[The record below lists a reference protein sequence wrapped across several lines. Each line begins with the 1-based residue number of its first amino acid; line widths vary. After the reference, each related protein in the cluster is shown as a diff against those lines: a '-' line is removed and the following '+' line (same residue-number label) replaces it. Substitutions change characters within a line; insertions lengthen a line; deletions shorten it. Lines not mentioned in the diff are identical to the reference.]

1 MLHSHFLLRPTIVP
15 SPTDLLLKV
24 LRQALRPLIRLL
36 LAKGIAYPQL
46 IELLKGLYVELAV
59 RDFPV
64 AGKEQTD
71 SRISLLT
78 GIHRKD
84 VKRLRALPPDDERV
98 PESVSLGMRLINAWQ
113 SPPYADA
120 EGTPKALPRLASQ
133 GGELSF
139 EGLVASIS
147 KDIRA
152 RSVLDEWVRLGIVR
166 STEGDTLTLA
176 SDAFVPHQ
184 GFEEKAFYFGHNLH
198 DHAAAAARNLLGEQ
212 APLLERSVHYA
223 HLPASAVT
231 LLAQDAE
238 TGGMRLLKSLNKKA
252 QASMTASNTD
262 QADKTESNTQRF
274 TFGIYFYAEDVPATK
289 REDTP

>member
-1 MLHSHFLLRPTIVP
+1 MTTSAPNDT
-15 SPTDLLLKV
+15 LLKV
-24 LRQALRPLIRLL
+24 LRQALRPLVRLL

-84 VKRLRALPPDDERV
+84 IKRLRALPPDEQRV
-98 PESVSLGMRLINAWQ
+98 PESVSLGMRLINVWQ
-113 SPPYADA
+113 SPPFADPD
-120 EGTPKALPRLASQ
+120 GTPKRLQRLARQ

-139 EGLVASIS
+139 ESLVSSVS

-152 RSVLDEWVRLGIVR
+152 RSVLDEWTRLGIVR
-166 STEGDTLTLA
+166 QEDDDTVTLA

-198 DHAAAAARNLLGEQ
+198 DHAAAAASNLLGEQ
-212 APLLERSVHYA
+212 PPLLERSVHYA
-223 HLPASAVT
+223 RLPASAVAA
-231 LLAQDAE
+231 LAQDAE
-238 TGGMRLLKSLNKKA
+238 AGGMRLLKSLNRKA
-252 QASMTASNTD
+252 QAIEPATG
-262 QADKTESNTQRF
+262 ESSAAQRF
-274 TFGIYFYAEDVPATK
+274 TFGVYFYAEDAAPI
-289 REDTP
+289 RLPEDTQ